1 MAVYGDVEQTR
12 KVYSM
17 PDVFAVAIGKEVSRP
32 SWTKENPTQGWYW
45 MRKPNTLEIVYV
57 QCGLYVMGRIG
68 GRSLT
73 DEYFNDTEWAGPIP
87 EPEE

>member
-1 MAVYGDVEQTR
+1 
-12 KVYSM
+12 M

-45 MRKPNTLEIVYV
+45 MRKPNTLEIVHV

-68 GRSLT
+68 GRSLS
-73 DEYFNDTEWAGPIP
+73 DEYFNDAEWAGPIP
-87 EPEE
+87 EPE